1 MAIVKMKHLRLMIV
15 REQKNELLRKL
26 IRLGCVQFREI
37 RNTGEDPA
45 LPDVVSGMSTPLT
58 ALRSKHATLC
68 SAIELIDRYV
78 PEKTPLLSPKT
89 EISPDILLDDSGI
102 ETALGRAAD
111 VIAADDRAK
120 RISAEESRQRSQ
132 IEALQPWSAMDLRLE
147 KPFTERSQ
155 VLLGTVPLKIQLD
168 RINEALAEEAD
179 EFEAVEIS
187 TDRAR
192 RYLAVICLKE
202 QVAAAQECL
211 RAFTFN
217 PVNFSELKGTPKD
230 CINLAKAE
238 LNTLGKQ
245 KAECFD
251 VISAVSEFR
260 KELQLAADKVDAR
273 VAMAEAEENLLAT
286 ENVVLVDG
294 WVPAESEA
302 KLETVLST
310 FDCAW
315 ETEEPVEAEY
325 PEVPVRLKNNFF
337 TNGLNMVTNMYS
349 LPQYGTVDPN
359 PLMAPFFILFFGL
372 MMADMG
378 YGLIMIAAAIVAMAK
393 MKPKENTLSFVQLL
407 LWGGIATFIMGALTG
422 SFFSDIPYQIEH
434 ILHPDS
440 TWEGLPYLFSPVKN
454 SEMVLYGSMILGLL
468 HLNAGMIVNFV
479 QKKRAGHLADA
490 IWEEGSLWVLLVGG
504 VLAVLKI
511 GNVAGIPVVLIIG
524 VVMLLFG
531 AGRNAKGFGK
541 VTAAFGCIYNTA
553 TGWFGDV
560 LSYSRIMALMLAGGV
575 VGQVFNTVAVMP
587 AQSGGINVISV
598 IAFVLIFL
606 LGHAMNFGL
615 NLMGCY
621 VHDLRLQCLEFFGK
635 FYSDGGRP
643 FTPLKFGGKYVRA
656 KEG

>member
-1 MAIVKMKHLRLMIV
+1 MAIVKMKHLRLMLV
-15 REQKNELLRKL
+15 QEQKDELLRKL
-26 IRLGCVQFREI
+26 IRLGCVQFREV
-37 RNTGEDPA
+37 RGTEEDPA
-45 LPDVVSGMSTPLT
+45 LGSFSPVNTGLT
-58 ALRSKHATLC
+58 ALRSKQSSLHT
-68 SAIELIDRYV
+68 AIDLIGRYA
-78 PEKTPLLSPKT
+78 PEKSPLLAPKT
-89 EISPDILLDDSGI
+89 EVSADILLDDTGI
-102 ETALGRAAD
+102 ETALGRAEE
-111 VIAADDRAK
+111 VIAADDKAK
-120 RISAEESRQRSQ
+120 RISAEESRQRSL
-132 IEALQPWSAMDLRLE
+132 IEALQPWSSLDLRLE
-147 KPFTERSQ
+147 KPFTERTQ
-155 VLLGTVPLKIQLD
+155 VLLGTIPLKVSVESV
-168 RINEALAEEAD
+168 NEALTGDAD
-179 EFEAVEIS
+179 ECEAFEIS
-187 TDRAR
+187 TDRSR
-192 RYLAVICLKE
+192 RYLAVVCLKE
-202 QVAAAQECL
+202 QTGAAQEAL
-211 RAFTFN
+211 RAFSFN

-238 LNTLGKQ
+238 LNALGARKT
-245 KAECFD
+245 ECFD
-251 VISAVSEFR
+251 VIAAVAEHR
-260 KELQLAADKVDAR
+260 KELQLAADKLDAR
-273 VAMAEAEENLLAT
+273 IAMAQAEETQIAT
-286 ENVVLVDG
+286 ENILLMEG
-294 WVPAESEA
+294 WIPAESEP
-302 KLETVLST
+302 KLEAVLSA

-315 ETEEPVEAEY
+315 ETEEPAEAEY
-325 PEVPVRLKNNFF
+325 PEVPVKLKNNLF

-393 MKPKENTLSFVQLL
+393 LKPRENTLSFVQLL
-407 LWGGIATFIMGALTG
+407 LWGGIATFVMGALTG

-440 TWEGLPYLFSPVKN
+440 TWEGLPYLFSPVHD
-454 SEMVLYGSMILGLL
+454 SQMVLYGSMVLGLL

-479 QKKRAGHLADA
+479 QKKKAGHLDDA

-504 VLAVLKI
+504 VLAILKI

-524 VVMLLFG
+524 IVMLLFG
-531 AGRNAKGFGK
+531 AGRHAKGFGK

-575 VGQVFNTVAVMP
+575 VGQVFNTVAIMP
-587 AQSGGINVISV
+587 AQNSGITVISV

-615 NLMGCY
+615 NLLGCY

-635 FYSDGGRP
+635 FYTDGGKP

>member
-1 MAIVKMKHLRLMIV
+1 MAIVKMKHLRLMLV
-15 REQKNELLRKL
+15 QEQKDELLKKL
-26 IRLGCVQFREI
+26 IRLGCVQFREV
-37 RNTGEDPA
+37 REAEEDPA
-45 LPDVVSGMSTPLT
+45 LESFSPVSTALT
-58 ALRSKHATLC
+58 ALRSKQSTLHN
-68 SAIELIDRYV
+68 AIELIGRYS
-78 PEKTPLLSPKT
+78 PEKTPLLAPKT
-89 EISPDILLDDSGI
+89 EVSADILLDDSGI
-102 ETALGRAAD
+102 ETALRRAEE
-111 VIAADDRAK
+111 VIAADDKVK
-120 RISAEESRQRSQ
+120 RISAEESRQRSL
-132 IEALQPWSAMDLRLE
+132 IEALQPWSSMDLRLE
-147 KPFTERSQ
+147 KPFTERVQ
-155 VLLGTVPLKIQLD
+155 VLLGTVPLKVTGES
-168 RINEALAEEAD
+168 INEALTGDAD
-179 EFEAVEIS
+179 ECEAYEIS
-187 TDRAR
+187 TDRSR
-192 RYLAVICLKE
+192 RYLAVVCLKE
-202 QVAAAQECL
+202 QTGAAQEAL
-211 RAFTFN
+211 RAFSFN

-238 LNTLGKQ
+238 LNALGTRKT
-245 KAECFD
+245 ESFD
-251 VISAVSEFR
+251 VIAAIAEHR
-260 KELQLAADKVDAR
+260 KELQLAADKLDAR
-273 VAMAEAEENLLAT
+273 IAMAQAEETQLAADNVLLM
-286 ENVVLVDG
+286 EG
-294 WVPAESEA
+294 WIPAESEQ
-302 KLETVLST
+302 KLEAVLST

-325 PEVPVRLKNNFF
+325 PEVPVKLKNNLF

-393 MKPKENTLSFVQLL
+393 LKPRENTLSFVQLL
-407 LWGGIATFIMGALTG
+407 LWGGIATFVMGALTG

-440 TWEGLPYLFSPVKN
+440 TWKGLPYLFSPVHD
-454 SEMVLYGSMILGLL
+454 SQMVLYGSMVLGLL

-575 VGQVFNTVAVMP
+575 VGQVFNTVAIMP
-587 AQSGGINVISV
+587 AQNSGINVISV

-615 NLMGCY
+615 NLLGCY

-635 FYSDGGRP
+635 FYSDGGKP

>member
-1 MAIVKMKHLRLMIV
+1 MKHLRLMLV
-15 REQKNELLRKL
+15 REQKDELLRKL

-37 RNTGEDPA
+37 RETGEDSA
-45 LPDVVSGMSTPLT
+45 LTESFSPVNTALT
-58 ALRSKHATLC
+58 ALRGKQASLHN
-68 SAIELIDRYV
+68 AIELLNRYS
-78 PEKTPLLSPKT
+78 PEKTPLLAPKT
-89 EISPDILLDDSGI
+89 EVSADILLDDSGI
-102 ETALGRAAD
+102 ETALGRAEE

-120 RISAEESRQRSQ
+120 RISAEESRQRGL
-132 IEALQPWSAMDLRLE
+132 IEALQPWVSLDLRLE
-147 KPFTERSQ
+147 KPFTERTQ
-155 VLLGTVPLKIQLD
+155 VLLGTVPLKITAEAV
-168 RINEALAEEAD
+168 NEALDGEAEECEA
-179 EFEAVEIS
+179 FEINI
-187 TDRAR
+187 DRSR
-192 RYLAVICLKE
+192 RYLAVVCLKE
-202 QVAAAQECL
+202 QTGAAQEAL
-211 RAFTFN
+211 RTFSFN

-238 LNTLGKQ
+238 LNALGARKT
-245 KAECFD
+245 ECFD
-251 VISAVSEFR
+251 VIAAVAEYR
-260 KELQLAADKVDAR
+260 KELELAADKLDAR
-273 VAMAEAEENLLAT
+273 IAMAQAEESQLAT
-286 ENVVLVDG
+286 ENVLLMEG
-294 WVPAESEA
+294 WIPAESEA
-302 KLETVLST
+302 KLEALLSS

-325 PEVPVRLKNNFF
+325 PEVPVKLKNNLF

-393 MKPKENTLSFVQLL
+393 MKPRDNTLSFVQLL
-407 LWGGIATFIMGALTG
+407 LWGGIATFVMGALTG

-434 ILHPDS
+434 IIHPDS
-440 TWEGLPYLFSPVKN
+440 TWQGLPYLFSPVHD
-454 SEMVLYGSMILGLL
+454 SQMVLYGSMVLGLL

-479 QKKRAGHLADA
+479 QKKRAGNLADA
-490 IWEEGSLWVLLVGG
+490 IWEEGSLWVLLAGG

-524 VVMLLFG
+524 IVMLLFG
-531 AGRNAKGFGK
+531 AGRHSKGFGK

-575 VGQVFNTVAVMP
+575 VGQVFNTVAIMP
-587 AQSGGINVISV
+587 AQNSGINVFSV
-598 IAFVLIFL
+598 LAFVVIFL

-615 NLMGCY
+615 NLLGCY

-635 FYSDGGRP
+635 FYSDGGKP

-656 KEG
+656 REG